1 MTILNE
7 PSSDEGNTRMRR
19 SLILIAHSVSA
30 TFLPLAA
37 ALMILSPGVGR
48 AAEPEI
54 DYQQGVVYG
63 KGGDDELK
71 LDIASPK
78 GLDHPVPAIIVI
90 HGGGWSGGSREL
102 MSGMAKQAA
111 AKGFVAATISYRL
124 APKYVFPAQVE
135 DVKCAVRWM
144 RANAKERNID
154 PDKIGAVGVSA
165 GAHLAMMLGSMDPS
179 DGLEGEGGNSDKS
192 SKVQAVVSF
201 VGPANLVGEY
211 PDISKV
217 ILNRFLGGNPEEK
230 QAECKR
236 ASPITYV
243 NSGDAPMLLFYGTKD
258 PLVPVDQAFQMT
270 NALTAAAVPARV
282 ELLIGAGHGWHGKEM
297 ERTLGETWDF
307 FGKNLNK

>member
-1 MTILNE
+1 
-7 PSSDEGNTRMRR
+7 MRR
-19 SLILIAHSVSA
+19 SHFAHSVLGIL
-30 TFLPLAA
+30 FPVA
-37 ALMILSPGVGR
+37 ALMAISAAGIAR
-48 AAEPEI
+48 AEDTEI

-63 KGGDDELK
+63 KGGEQELK

-90 HGGGWSGGSREL
+90 HGGGWAAGARE
-102 MSGMAKQAA
+102 MMAGMAKQAA

-135 DVKCAVRWM
+135 DAKCAVRWL

-165 GAHLAMMLGSMDPS
+165 GAHLAMMLGAMDPS
-179 DGLEGEGGNSDKS
+179 DGLEGEGGNSDQS
-192 SKVQAVVSF
+192 SKVQAVVSY

-211 PDISKV
+211 PPVARRIV
-217 ILNRFLGGNPEEK
+217 QVFLGGDPHEK
-230 QAECKR
+230 QDDCKR

-243 NSGDAPMLLFYGTKD
+243 NKGDAPMLLFYGTKD

-270 NALTAAAVPARV
+270 NALTSAAVPARV
-282 ELLIGAGHGWHGKEM
+282 ELLIGAGHGWGGKEM
-297 ERTLGETWDF
+297 DRTQAETWDF